1 MSIFKRLKTAIVDLI
16 SGKSSID
23 IEELE
28 SLLIEADF
36 GVTLSS
42 ELANKLKKSTDTKTV
57 LTSELIKIFE
67 GYIKDFDISG
77 HKPFVISLCGVNGSG
92 KTTTV
97 AKLIHKFKAQGL
109 SVDVSACDTFRAAA
123 DAQLEKWTDRL
134 GCRLFSGTNK
144 DPASVAYTALQET
157 KSDVLIID
165 TAGRL
170 PTNSNLM
177 DELGKI
183 YRVMKKIDVS
193 APHLNLLVLDATAGQ
208 NAVEQVKSFGAVSS
222 INGIILAKA
231 DVGAKGGFIVRIV
244 NELHIP
250 IFGIGIGE
258 QPEDFEKF
266 NVDKFIKNLIEE

>member
-42 ELANKLKKSTDTKTV
+42 ELANKLKKRTDTKTV

-222 INGIILAKA
+222 INGIILSKA

-258 QPEDFEKF
+258 QPEYFEKF